1 MQFSQLKRRKFF
13 TTVLGG
19 ATAWSLTARAQQP
32 ATPVIGFLN
41 GASATAYNERTPGF
55 HEGLNKAGYVE
66 GRNLAIEYRWAH
78 NDIAHLSGLVADLLS
93 RPVSII
99 AAADLPSALAVKV
112 ASTTIPIVFETAAD
126 PVQVGLVASLNRPAP
141 ISPASQ
147 YRCGNRSQAGR
158 APPCA
163 TTRGSAALLRLSTR
177 TTRLLLMLG

>member
-13 TTVLGG
+13 TTVLGC

-41 GASATAYNERTPGF
+41 GASATA
-55 HEGLNKAGYVE
+55 V
-66 GRNLAIEYRWAH
+66 EYRWAH

-112 ASTTIPIVFETAAD
+112 ASTTIPIVFETADD
-126 PVQVGLVASLNRPAP
+126 PVQVGLVHQLCINR
-141 ISPASQ
+141 
-147 YRCGNRSQAGR
+147 
-158 APPCA
+158 
-163 TTRGSAALLRLSTR
+163 
-177 TTRLLLMLG
+177 